1 MIGAGSRKGRVDS
14 NGLKQEVKK
23 SIVSCLRLR
32 IAPDEIADDL
42 TLFRTGLGLDSI
54 DALEL
59 VLELE
64 RRYGVVVADENEG
77 RRILQSVNTIV
88 AAIEEVRAGRE
99 ASGP

>member
-1 MIGAGSRKGRVDS
+1 MIGAGSRKGRVDY

-88 AAIEEVRAGRE
+88 AAIEEVRADRG

>member
-1 MIGAGSRKGRVDS
+1 VDD
-14 NGLKQEVKK
+14 NGLKRQVKNC
-23 SIVSCLRLR
+23 IVSCLRLR
-32 IAPDEIADDL
+32 IAPEEIADDL

-64 RRYGVVVADENEG
+64 RKYGVVIADENDG

-88 AAIEEVRAGRE
+88 DAIEERRAAGE

>member
-1 MIGAGSRKGRVDS
+1 MDDRD
-14 NGLKQEVKK
+14 LKRQVKD

-32 IAPDEIADDL
+32 IAPEEIADDL

-64 RRYGVVVADENEG
+64 RTYGVVIADENEG
-77 RRILQSVNTIV
+77 RRILQSVNTI
-88 AAIEEVRAGRE
+88 ADAIERQRAGGE
-99 ASGP
+99 AGGS